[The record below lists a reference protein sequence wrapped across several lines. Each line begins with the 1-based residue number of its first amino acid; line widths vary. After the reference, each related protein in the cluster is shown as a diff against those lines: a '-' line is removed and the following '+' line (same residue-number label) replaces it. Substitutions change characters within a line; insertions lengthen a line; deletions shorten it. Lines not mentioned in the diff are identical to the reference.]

1 MAKTAIT
8 VIPLKVRNTADEIK
22 IYDETHSLDVVTLET
37 ITPQSHPKLW
47 DTLDLPSE
55 YGDSAYHSVFVHYEK
70 EIPFQVEERFVNPQL
85 VPYYIDQDFHQIAA
99 STYLMNSFPDYYG
112 KHYID
117 AIVPTQNQLE
127 LLQLKDSSPCL
138 RIQRTTYSQDQLLS
152 KTILLHPGQRIT
164 LEGEFGK

>member
-1 MAKTAIT
+1 
-8 VIPLKVRNTADEIK
+8 
-22 IYDETHSLDVVTLET
+22 
-37 ITPQSHPKLW
+37 
-47 DTLDLPSE
+47 
-55 YGDSAYHSVFVHYEK
+55 
-70 EIPFQVEERFVNPQL
+70 
-85 VPYYIDQDFHQIAA
+85 
-99 STYLMNSFPDYYG
+99 MNSFPDYYG